1 MMGVRASGRE
11 KKRHIGIPVFRP
23 CQGHWDLSTYGCTV
37 CLYFL
42 GFFLRYHED
51 KIKCIC
57 SFATFFFFFV
67 FISWFL
73 RQFPRLIRNLA
84 PPDSR
89 SVFFYLMVCHH
100 QSLKLSIRRQK
111 KETNT
116 YDLEVKGSRFKSYR
130 LSRPPSYSIPNSI
143 DPPDPFNTHQY
154 TAKFVTTTNW
164 SNALQVQ
171 MVHSHQRTPIFA
183 PHCTMDRDQPVIRSF
198 LCVDDRMRPFKSIKQ
213 PRVETGTP

>member
-1 MMGVRASGRE
+1 MGVRAPGRE

-23 CQGHWDLSTYGCTV
+23 CCQGHWDLSTYGCTV

-57 SFATFFFFFV
+57 SFATFFFFLV

-89 SVFFYLMVCHH
+89 SVFFFFFLNGMSSSV
-100 QSLKLSIRRQK
+100 SETVNPAAK

-143 DPPDPFNTHQY
+143 HPPDPFIHI
-154 TAKFVTTTNW
+154 
-164 SNALQVQ
+164 S
-171 MVHSHQRTPIFA
+171 
-183 PHCTMDRDQPVIRSF
+183 IRQN
-198 LCVDDRMRPFKSIKQ
+198 L
-213 PRVETGTP
+213 

>member
-1 MMGVRASGRE
+1 M
-11 KKRHIGIPVFRP
+11 VFE
-23 CQGHWDLSTYGCTV
+23 TV
-37 CLYFL
+37 PALDSETL
-42 GFFLRYHED
+42 LRQIVGLFFLF
-51 KIKCIC
+51 
-57 SFATFFFFFV
+57 SGM
-67 FISWFL
+67 S
-73 RQFPRLIRNLA
+73 
-84 PPDSR
+84 S
-89 SVFFYLMVCHH
+89 SVSETVNPTA
-100 QSLKLSIRRQK
+100 K

-130 LSRPPSYSIPNSI
+130 LSRPPSYSIPNSV

-171 MVHSHQRTPIFA
+171 MVHSHQGTPIFT
-183 PHCTMDRDQPVIRSF
+183 PHCTMNRDQSVIRSF